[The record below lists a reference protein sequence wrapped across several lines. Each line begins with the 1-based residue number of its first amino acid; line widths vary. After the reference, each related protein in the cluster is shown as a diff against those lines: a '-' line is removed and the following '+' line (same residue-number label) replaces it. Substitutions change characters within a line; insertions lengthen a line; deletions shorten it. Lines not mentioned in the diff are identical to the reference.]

1 MALKQGSIA
10 RRWSDSFRAKRD
22 IQLRSQIDVLSK
34 SRSTIRIADLG
45 GTEEYWARV
54 GFDFLRERGVSI
66 TLINLHAS
74 ELTSAGVASDIL
86 TSEVGDAC
94 ALTHYAD
101 MSFDLVHSN
110 SVIEHV
116 VTWENMKSLAHEIR
130 RLAPSYYVQT
140 PYFWFPVDPHY
151 YKFPLFH
158 WLPAPIRA
166 RLFSSLP
173 IAHSGRIIDVGES
186 YAAVDAARLL
196 DGRQFRFLFP
206 DSDVRFERLVGLPK
220 SLIGMRVS
228 APAND
233 HAP

>member
-1 MALKQGSIA
+1 MALKEGTIA

-22 IQLRSQIDVLSK
+22 IRLRSQIDELSK
-34 SRSTIRIADLG
+34 SHSSIRIADLG

-54 GFDFLRERGVSI
+54 GFSFLRERGVSI

-74 ELTSAGVASDIL
+74 ELSSAGLASDIL

-94 ALTHYAD
+94 ALTHYTD

-116 VTWENMKSLAHEIR
+116 VTWDNMKSFAREIR

-140 PYFWFPVDPHY
+140 PYFWFPIDPHY

-158 WLPAPIRA
+158 WLPGPIRA

-173 IAHSGRIIDVGES
+173 IAHSGRIMDVGES

-196 DGRQFRFLFP
+196 DHRQFRFLFP
-206 DSDVRFERLVGLPK
+206 DGTVRFERLAGLPK
-220 SLIGMRVS
+220 SLIGLRVGDPAS
-228 APAND
+228 RRAP
-233 HAP
+233 